1 MYLGHVSGR
10 KVVPD
15 CRRLGRDRRLQI
27 VGCKK
32 DIPCVLAST
41 LINYTKFVRTTKLI
55 FELST
60 LNYINYTK
68 FVRTTKLIFELC
80 TLNYI
85 KYKLHELYE
94 PLK

>member
-41 LINYTKFVRTTKLI
+41 LI
-55 FELST
+55 ST
-60 LNYINYTK
+60 NATRSPVAVEAWFDSIADYA
-68 FVRTTKLIFELC
+68 
-80 TLNYI
+80 
-85 KYKLHELYE
+85 
-94 PLK
+94 

>member
-41 LINYTKFVRTTKLI
+41 LIFCGVGENTRFR
-55 FELST
+55 E
-60 LNYINYTK
+60 N
-68 FVRTTKLIFELC
+68 E
-80 TLNYI
+80 
-85 KYKLHELYE
+85 HEE
-94 PLK
+94 M

>member
-41 LINYTKFVRTTKLI
+41 LIKRLRPGSGYVALAEKDYPTVSYGLTAFQP
-55 FELST
+55 FELE
-60 LNYINYTK
+60 IG
-68 FVRTTKLIFELC
+68 RHI
-80 TLNYI
+80 I
-85 KYKLHELYE
+85 
-94 PLK
+94 

>member
-1 MYLGHVSGR
+1 MYLGHDSGR

-41 LINYTKFVRTTKLI
+41 LISIQLQLQVHPVFFISNLFINISNKASKTSKLSNLKASKC
-55 FELST
+55 E
-60 LNYINYTK
+60 
-68 FVRTTKLIFELC
+68 
-80 TLNYI
+80 I
-85 KYKLHELYE
+85 KQQNT
-94 PLK
+94 

>member
-41 LINYTKFVRTTKLI
+41 LIPMFVPKEKSCRRRFLIQNPITILKNLDFNWVSRRTAHT
-55 FELST
+55 
-60 LNYINYTK
+60 
-68 FVRTTKLIFELC
+68 
-80 TLNYI
+80 
-85 KYKLHELYE
+85 
-94 PLK
+94 

>member
-41 LINYTKFVRTTKLI
+41 LIVHYVAWSIL
-55 FELST
+55 LASD
-60 LNYINYTK
+60 LNRQLYPIPDHMYHEPD
-68 FVRTTKLIFELC
+68 L
-80 TLNYI
+80 
-85 KYKLHELYE
+85 KYQ
-94 PLK
+94 

>member
-41 LINYTKFVRTTKLI
+41 LIGCIHCILMPVYQG
-55 FELST
+55 
-60 LNYINYTK
+60 LNRK
-68 FVRTTKLIFELC
+68 AFPCLR
-80 TLNYI
+80 
-85 KYKLHELYE
+85 
-94 PLK
+94 